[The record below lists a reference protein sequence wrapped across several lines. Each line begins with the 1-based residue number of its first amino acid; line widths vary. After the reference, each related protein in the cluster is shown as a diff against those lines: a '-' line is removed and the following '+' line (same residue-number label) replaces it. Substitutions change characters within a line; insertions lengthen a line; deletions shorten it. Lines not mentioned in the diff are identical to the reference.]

1 MEVIGKLGTC
11 KGVTLLTI
19 LIMPPFLVHEIF
31 ETSNPNP
38 HPHPHP
44 HPKQAIAAFVAARRS
59 YCA

>member
-31 ETSNPNP
+31 ETSNPNHNP
-38 HPHPHP
+38 NLNPDPNANTNP
-44 HPKQAIAAFVAARRS
+44 P
-59 YCA
+59 